1 MAKQTEKLKKRFG
14 FSRKR
19 MGIIKNIILRGDLMK
34 CGNCKLW
41 VYSLQY
47 ETVKDK
53 KHQYSRCG
61 KVLGACSYEGNFYP
75 RFNYEKCPFVEI
87 QGAAESN

>member
-1 MAKQTEKLKKRFG
+1 MYIDNTLHMIKLKVFAN
-14 FSRKR
+14 
-19 MGIIKNIILRGDLMK
+19 KNIVLRGDLMK

-61 KVLGACSYEGNFYP
+61 KVLGACSYKGNFYP

>member
-1 MAKQTEKLKKRFG
+1 MKQ
-14 FSRKR
+14 
-19 MGIIKNIILRGDLMK
+19 IKNIVLRGDLMK

-75 RFNYEKCPFVEI
+75 KFNYEKCPFVEI